1 MAAKKEV
8 LNIDYHTNILVREAL
23 RRYDTV
29 KEASM
34 YLEVNVRTVFRY
46 IRKYNID
53 YKKIKDG
60 KQSSKSV

>member
-23 RRYDTV
+23 RRYDAV